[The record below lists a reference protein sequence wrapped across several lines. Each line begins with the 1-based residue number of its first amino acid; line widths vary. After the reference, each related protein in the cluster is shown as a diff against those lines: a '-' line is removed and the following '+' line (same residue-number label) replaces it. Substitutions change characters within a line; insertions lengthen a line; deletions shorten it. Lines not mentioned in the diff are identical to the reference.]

1 MRFEL
6 AGSLIRPD
14 PLVLTYNANPTFDTQ
29 LYRFWLYSF

>member
-14 PLVLTYNANPTFDTQ
+14 PLVVRFDANQ
-29 LYRFWLYSF
+29 NLILSNILI